1 MALNYS
7 IVAGNNATLNNATL
21 SFNDSGQLTVEITQ
35 QGNNL
40 YNQAVPVRVVFVVGQ
55 GNTSLSNF
63 TIPTKTNL
71 DNDFNLA
78 FKLVFFDENDEEVEP
93 AQYKALSTFSVER
106 EMSIQ
111 Q

>member
-1 MALNYS
+1 MIMLAYIMQFFRQKEKDMTNK
-7 IVAGNNATLNNATL
+7 
-21 SFNDSGQLTVEITQ
+21 
-35 QGNNL
+35 
-40 YNQAVPVRVVFVVGQ
+40 
-55 GNTSLSNF
+55 
-63 TIPTKTNL
+63 IPEKVSDKIIL

-106 EMSIQ
+106 ELSVQ